1 MWARVVVHSRPEWSI
16 VASTGNRSVIGT
28 KLIGQI
34 ADRLERDLPI
44 RRSLPDGGRL
54 HIDRQLPFLIVYRP
68 PGDSEDAGAARFV
81 KGEASYLIAP
91 RHRKHRQQTA
101 VLIST
106 IAEAMTE
113 VFGGFLIVEVW
124 DGARGENGAM
134 PDGAPRPPGFR
145 VVVARREAE
154 SPSVVRLLKGLRRV
168 QIDGVPAEV
177 DLAAGGR
184 LSPPG
189 VPKISRSF
197 GTATSPVRVTGVEV
211 RPIYRDDDTGEV
223 YPVVARALHRQFS
236 RALQQSLYEFAFN
249 QTTHRPRHYQALGRR
264 AFVRAAT
271 RVDRELAAV
280 GSAFDLLL
288 MASPVNTNSEY
299 SAFRRAKFGRSPRFA
314 YRHLDVDPT
323 ALKRALYAIPIER
336 VEDPTL
342 ESIFREKQR
351 ELSLQ
356 LDLLGDRGR
365 PRFLPS
371 SIALYGAVEPSM
383 VATARDLL
391 TRVPPAESKRRG
403 KSVDAEAFAAVAA
416 EEIERFRQ
424 ADPRVSATVE
434 LRDDV
439 TSLVVSQGSLL
450 VGSKMRFADNRV
462 EPLIQHEVGTH
473 ILTYWNGAA
482 QRFKLLANGL
492 AGYDELQEGLGV
504 LAEYLVAGL
513 TEARLRTLAARVIA
527 ARAVSDGSE
536 FVETFGLLTG
546 DYGMTPRTAFQIA
559 ARVHRSGGFV
569 KDAIYLRGLQ
579 RVVEYLGDG
588 GRLETLLVGKISVKH
603 APVIEELQR
612 RRVLVP
618 PPLRPSYLDQP
629 DTHYRLERLRG
640 NDDLVALTEPR

>member
-1 MWARVVVHSRPEWSI
+1 MASARSRSI
-16 VASTGNRSVIGT
+16 IGPR
-28 KLIGQI
+28 LIEQI
-34 ADRLERDLPI
+34 SDRLERNLPI

-68 PGDSEDAGAARFV
+68 PGDSDDAGAARFV

-101 VLIST
+101 VLINT
-106 IAEAMTE
+106 IVEAMTD

-124 DGARGENGAM
+124 DGPDRENGVM
-134 PDGAPRPPGFR
+134 SDGAPRPPGFK

-154 SPSVVRLLKGLRRV
+154 SPSVARLLKELGRV
-168 QIDGVPAEV
+168 QIAGVPAEV
-177 DLAAGGR
+177 EFAAGGR

-189 VPKISRSF
+189 LPRISRSF
-197 GTATSPVRVTGVEV
+197 GTATSPVRLTGIEV
-211 RPIYRDDDTGEV
+211 RPVYRDGETGEV
-223 YPVVARALHRQFS
+223 YPIVARALHRQVS
-236 RALQQSLYEFAFN
+236 RALQRSLYEFAFN

-264 AFVRAAT
+264 AFVRAAA

-280 GSAFDLLL
+280 GAAFDLLL
-288 MASPVNTNSEY
+288 MVSPVNTDSQY
-299 SAFRRAKFGRSPRFA
+299 RAFRRAKFSRPPRFA

-323 ALKRALYAIPIER
+323 ALKRALYAIPVER

-365 PRFLPS
+365 PRFLPT

-383 VATARDLL
+383 VETARDLL

-403 KSVDAEAFAAVAA
+403 TSVGAEAFAAAA
-416 EEIERFRQ
+416 ADEIERYRLIV
-424 ADPRVSATVE
+424 PSVGATVE
-434 LRDDV
+434 VRDDV
-439 TSLVVSQGSLL
+439 TSLVVTQGNLL
-450 VGSKMRFADNRV
+450 VGSHMRFASHRV

-473 ILTYWNGAA
+473 VLTYLNGNA
-482 QRFKLLANGL
+482 QRFRLLATGL
-492 AGYDELQEGLGV
+492 AGYEELQEGLAV

-527 ARAVSDGSE
+527 AHAVSDGSE
-536 FVETFGLLTG
+536 FLETFALLTG
-546 DYGMTPRTAFQIA
+546 DYGMTQRTAFQIA

-588 GRLETLLVGKISVKH
+588 GRLETLLVGKISVGH

-618 PPLRPSYLDQP
+618 PPLRPGYLDQP

-640 NDDLVALTEPR
+640 NDDLVALTASR

>member
-1 MWARVVVHSRPEWSI
+1 VRARVVVHSRPEWSI
-16 VASTGNRSVIGT
+16 VASAGNRSVIGT
-28 KLIGQI
+28 RFIEQI
-34 ADRLERDLPI
+34 SARLESNLPI

-68 PGDSEDAGAARFV
+68 PDDSDDAGAARFV

-106 IAEAMTE
+106 IAEAMTD

-124 DGARGENGAM
+124 DG
-134 PDGAPRPPGFR
+134 PDREDGVMSNGAPRPPGFR

-154 SPSVVRLLKGLRRV
+154 SPSVVRLMKGLSRV
-168 QIDGVPAEV
+168 EIAGVPAEV
-177 DLAAGGR
+177 ELAAGGR

-189 VPKISRSF
+189 LPRISRSF
-197 GTATSPVRVTGVEV
+197 GTATSPVRVAGIEV
-211 RPIYRDDDTGEV
+211 RPIYRDGETGEV
-223 YPVVARALHRQFS
+223 YPVVARALRRQVS
-236 RALQQSLYEFAFN
+236 RAVQQALYEFAFS

-264 AFVRAAT
+264 AFVRAAA

-280 GSAFDLLL
+280 DSAFDLLL
-288 MASPVNTNSEY
+288 MASPVNTDPEY
-299 SAFRRAKFGRSPRFA
+299 RAFRRAKFNRSPRFA

-356 LDLLGDRGR
+356 LDLLGDRGT

-383 VATARDLL
+383 VSTAHDLL
-391 TRVPPAESKRRG
+391 TRVPPAEPKGRG
-403 KSVDAEAFAAVAA
+403 KSVGAAAFAAVAA
-416 EEIERFRQ
+416 EEIERYRLV
-424 ADPRVSATVE
+424 APSIGATVE

-450 VGSKMRFADNRV
+450 VGSKMRFAGHRV

-473 ILTYWNGAA
+473 VLTYWNGTA
-482 QRFKLLANGL
+482 QRFKLLATGL
-492 AGYDELQEGLGV
+492 AGYDELQEGLAV

-588 GRLETLLVGKISVKH
+588 GRLETLLVGKISVNH